1 MSCPHAAGVAAYI
14 KTFHPDWS
22 PAAIKSSLMTTA
34 KPMNGSSTS
43 PGEFSYGSGHIDPV
57 KAIDPGLVYD
67 ASKEDYIRL
76 ICMVLDEAK
85 VRHISGDNSTCSKG
99 SEKGSPKDHNYAS
112 LAANVTPMK
121 PFTVTFHRTVKNV
134 GLTNST
140 YEAKI
145 MPNPR
150 IYIKVDPEVL
160 SLKTLNEEKTFNLT
174 IVGEGFPDGSHVSA
188 ELVWYDGTHSV
199 RSPILVSS
207 VGN

>member
-14 KTFHPDWS
+14 KTVHPDWS

-34 KPMNGSSTS
+34 KPMNGTSTS

-76 ICMVLDEAK
+76 LGMVLDEAK
-85 VRHISGDNSTCSKG
+85 EITALAPKVLR
-99 SEKGSPKDHNYAS
+99 KDHNYAS

-121 PFTVTFHRTVKNV
+121 LFTVTFHRTVKNV

-145 MPNPR
+145 MPNPK
-150 IYIKVDPEVL
+150 IDIKVDPEVL
-160 SLKTLNEEKTFNLT
+160 SFKTLNEEKTFNLT
-174 IVGEGFPDGSHVSA
+174 IVGEGFPDGSNVSA